1 MAIAQRRSPR
11 RASAILKEGFL
22 LPACDDVR
30 LFLPTF
36 LVAVAYTAISVHGYS
51 AAVGPL
57 LTHVFHHAE
66 DLWGSNPA
74 WHGHDELVR
83 DTWEL
88 AGKLVAA
95 GAAYVLVTVFTVGP
109 AVSAATV
116 SAAVALC
123 SGERSASSSHPL
135 AAGKQPAAAGG
146 RGVMG
151 PFRTAVLCGALHV
164 VACRGA
170 IFVWAFY
177 VSFHLRHMSPVVLT
191 VEFLFFLLCH
201 LFALYVELVCTV
213 AIVVA
218 AAEPAGCFQGAR
230 ALRQAWWLVAERTRP
245 AVVLVIVKGAVTAV
259 AETVSFYPVRFYH
272 GMACSV
278 LAGLVYVAFYAALQT
293 WFVCATTLYYY
304 QCRQGNGGYDII

>member
-95 GAAYVLVTVFTVGP
+95 GATYVLVTVLTVGP

-123 SGERSASSSHPL
+123 SGERSALSSHPL

-146 RGVMG
+146 RGLRG
-151 PFRTAVLCGALHV
+151 PFRTARCSAAPCTLSRAGGPSSCG
-164 VACRGA
+164 
-170 IFVWAFY
+170 
-177 VSFHLRHMSPVVLT
+177 
-191 VEFLFFLLCH
+191 
-201 LFALYVELVCTV
+201 
-213 AIVVA
+213 
-218 AAEPAGCFQGAR
+218 
-230 ALRQAWWLVAERTRP
+230 
-245 AVVLVIVKGAVTAV
+245 
-259 AETVSFYPVRFYH
+259 RF
-272 GMACSV
+272 
-278 LAGLVYVAFYAALQT
+278 T
-293 WFVCATTLYYY
+293 
-304 QCRQGNGGYDII
+304 